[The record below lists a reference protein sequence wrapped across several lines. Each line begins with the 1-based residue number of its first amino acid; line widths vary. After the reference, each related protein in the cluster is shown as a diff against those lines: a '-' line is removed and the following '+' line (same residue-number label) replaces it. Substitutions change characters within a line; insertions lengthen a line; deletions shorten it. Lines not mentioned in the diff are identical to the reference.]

1 MMFEV
6 YLDGER
12 IGWAEHCESTH
23 YMTGDKIEFEFETTR
38 IVRDRKIFYFSK
50 EGTPRELVEY
60 ALAG

>member
-1 MMFEV
+1 MFEV
-6 YLDGER
+6 FLDGER
-12 IGWAEHCESTH
+12 IGWTTDDCDTF
-23 YMTGDKIEFEFETTR
+23 MTGVKIQFDFETVR